1 MLAEELRKTSEEAS
15 RRVATTSSESFILFV
30 RERATKTARYGQ
42 LSFSYRL
49 DALPWS
55 ESEMNA
61 SFPALKE
68 DGFNIQI
75 EYTTNSHLEGI
86 ASMGLGTS
94 RPRELK
100 VSW

>member
-15 RRVATTSSESFILFV
+15 RRVATTASESFILFV
-30 RERATKTARYGQ
+30 RERATKQARYGQ

-55 ESEMNA
+55 EAEMNA

-68 DGFNIQI
+68 DGFKI
-75 EYTTNSHLEGI
+75 GI
-86 ASMGLGTS
+86 DYVSNHPMQESLSSMGLGT
-94 RPRELK
+94 RPKELK